1 LIRPCD
7 DTDISE
13 IFEIVND
20 AATAY
25 KGVIPADRYDETYMS
40 MGELREQIAEGVRFW
55 GWEEGGRLEAVMGI
69 QKSKDATLVRHAYV
83 RTASRR
89 KGLGGKLLQYLLGQ
103 ADPPVLVG
111 TWAAAKWAVQFY
123 EKNGFVLADE
133 AEKNRLLRAYWKVPD
148 RQIETSVVLRFAR
161 HKGLAQNC

>member
-1 LIRPCD
+1 MIRPCD

-89 KGLGGKLLQYLLGQ
+89 KGLGGKLLQYLLVQ
-103 ADPPVLVG
+103 ADPPVWVG

-123 EKNGFVLADE
+123 EKNGFVLVDE
-133 AEKNRLLRAYWKVPD
+133 AEKNRLLRTYWKVPD
-148 RQIETSVVLRFAR
+148 RQIETSVVLRLVR
-161 HKGLAQNC
+161 HEVLP

>member
-1 LIRPCD
+1 MIRPCD
-7 DTDISE
+7 DKDILE

-25 KGVIPADRYDETYMS
+25 KGVIPVDQYGETYMP
-40 MGELREQIAEGVRFW
+40 MEELRKQITEGVRFL

-111 TWAAAKWAVQFY
+111 TWAAAQWAVRFY
-123 EKNGFVLADE
+123 EKNGFVLVEE
-133 AEKNRLLRAYWKVPD
+133 AEKNRLLRMYWKVPD
-148 RQIETSVVLRFAR
+148 RQIETSVVLRLAR
-161 HKGLAQNC
+161 YRALP